1 MPSFHRPDCTHSV
14 LISVGKRCCIVMM
27 LVLPVFVLDCWCNHL
42 LLFFARTC
50 QTLYKWNAYIPKKVS
65 AAVLLIMNFKWPRHS
80 PNLFVITEITMYKIL
95 IALFGIF
102 EEWAMQVSCPLK
114 KRVKTVFVILQQRT
128 KAVKSWRNLYN
139 W

>member
-1 MPSFHRPDCTHSV
+1 MSSFHRPDCTHSV
-14 LISVGKRCCIVMM
+14 LISVGERCCIVMM

-65 AAVLLIMNFKWPRHS
+65 VAVLLIMNFKWPRHS
-80 PNLFVITEITMYKIL
+80 PNLFVITEIIMYKIL

-102 EEWAMQVSCPLK
+102 RRMGYASQLSTQKKSKNCVCYSTATNESC
-114 KRVKTVFVILQQRT
+114 
-128 KAVKSWRNLYN
+128 
-139 W
+139 